1 MLCCLVGPLIIILD
15 YNGPTFRKNHQSS
28 EHLLD
33 PGSGQLHKTTLTA
46 KMLIFTRAALHSGQN
61 IQQLCSTS
69 KYFHWYMGVFVTKLH
84 PKFRRWGSEVRL
96 NAVSVWGDFPSGC
109 YILAH
114 SAAPA
119 QPSIRVKW
127 GVWTKFPIIPLY
139 GAAMPGRM
147 LSHWVM
153 ISVRSIALRPPRP
166 KICKVGAV
174 MSSKHG

>member
-61 IQQLCSTS
+61 IQQFCSTS
-69 KYFHWYMGVFVTKLH
+69 KYFHWYMSVFVAKIHSKL
-84 PKFRRWGSEVRL
+84 RRGLDLMLSQSEEIFPLVVTHSRPQCSTGRAVNTCQVGSVDTIPHYSIIR
-96 NAVSVWGDFPSGC
+96 GC
-109 YILAH
+109 RA
-114 SAAPA
+114 
-119 QPSIRVKW
+119 
-127 GVWTKFPIIPLY
+127 
-139 GAAMPGRM
+139 PGRM